1 MRPSRVTGRVATGH
15 RHCDFDALASVVAL
29 TMLFPDTT
37 AVIPRSANPNV
48 RRFLSMHKDLLRV
61 VEPADVDWS
70 AVTHLLVADTNRWN
84 RLDPVIYERIA
95 PEVPVSLWDHH
106 PDIGD
111 IATGDGI
118 QEPVGATITLL
129 LREIRARSMILTPI
143 QATLFL
149 AGLYEDTGNL
159 TFNSTTAED
168 ARAAAYLLERKA
180 DLDIVRRLLRPAYG
194 LRQKEALFKLLSAAE
209 RFKIDDFNV
218 GLGRIEVSGHLEN
231 LALVVRMFLE
241 IMNVDAAF
249 GIFFQP
255 ERDRCM
261 VIARSTVEEI
271 DVGTIMQ
278 RLGGG
283 GHPGAGS
290 SLLKAVNPEAVTE
303 MLTELLQGNR
313 RSSVRVSDLM
323 SFPVVSV
330 TSRTPMEEVALVL
343 RRRGCT
349 GLPVIDGNTLCG
361 VISRRDFKRVGQE
374 AQLKAPVKAFMR
386 EQVHTIAPDRSP
398 GEAVALM
405 VKHDI
410 GRLPVVADGAVI
422 GIITRSDAMLYF
434 YDLLPD

>member
-1 MRPSRVTGRVATGH
+1 MKPAAVTGRVATAH
-15 RHCDFDALASVVAL
+15 RNCDFDALASVIAL
-29 TMLFPDTT
+29 TMLYPDAT
-37 AVIPRSANPNV
+37 AVIPRSVNPNV

-61 VEPADVDWS
+61 AEPADVDWF
-70 AVTHLLVADTNRWN
+70 AVTHLLVADANRWN
-84 RLDPVIYERIA
+84 RLDPVFFERMP

-111 IATGDGI
+111 ITSNDGI

-129 LREIRARSMILTPI
+129 LREIQVQRKILTPI

-180 DLDIVRRLLRPAYG
+180 DLDIIRRLLRPAYG
-194 LRQKEALFKLLSAAE
+194 LRQKEALFDLLSAAE
-209 RFKIDDFNV
+209 RFKIDGFNV
-218 GLGRIEVSGHLEN
+218 GLSRIEVSGHLEN

-249 GIFFQP
+249 GIFFQA

-261 VIARSTVEEI
+261 VIGRSTAEEI
-271 DVGTIMQ
+271 DVGAIMQ
-278 RLGGG
+278 GLGGG

-290 SLLKAVNPEAVTE
+290 SLLKAVNPEAVTD
-303 MLTELLQGNR
+303 MLEELLRGNR

-323 SFPVVSV
+323 SFPVISVS
-330 TSRTPMEEVALVL
+330 SRTPMNQVALVL

-349 GLPVIDGNTLCG
+349 GLPVIDDDTLCG
-361 VISRRDFKRVGQE
+361 VISRRDFRRIGKE

-386 EQVHTIAPDRSP
+386 TQVHTITPDRSP
-398 GEAVALM
+398 GEAVSLM

-410 GRLPVVADGAVI
+410 GRLPVVKDGVVI